1 MPRLDMKME
10 VSGPVFDQRGGQM
23 VDQAI
28 RGAVRELVEK
38 SEQRLDTLAR
48 PRPGGVYLSKS
59 QGGRSTGNYR
69 RNISGKVSGA
79 TGSFFIRGEVT
90 DGGVI
95 YGPWLEGT
103 GSRNQTTRF
112 KGYRMFRKTR
122 QWAEEQEPKITKTHV
137 NRLVGKM
144 NR

>member
-1 MPRLDMKME
+1 MPRIEMKME
-10 VSGPVFDQRGGQM
+10 VSGPAFDQRGRQM
-23 VDQAI
+23 VEQAMHS
-28 RGAVRELVEK
+28 AVKELVEK
-38 SEQRLDTLAR
+38 AEQRLDDLAR

-69 RNISGKVSGA
+69 RNISGKV
-79 TGSFFIRGEVT
+79 TGIGRSLQGEVS

-112 KGYRMFRKTR
+112 KGYGMFRKTR
-122 QWAEEQEPKITKTHV
+122 QWADDQSSEIAKTHV
-137 NRLVGKM
+137 RRLVGKM